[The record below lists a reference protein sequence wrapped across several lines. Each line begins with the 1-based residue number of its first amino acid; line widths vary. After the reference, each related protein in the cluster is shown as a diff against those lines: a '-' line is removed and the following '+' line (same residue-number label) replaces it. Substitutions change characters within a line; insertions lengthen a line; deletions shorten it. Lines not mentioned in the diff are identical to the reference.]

1 MNEKSGADRPIQQ
14 KQPNKVK
21 QDDLT
26 RHEFHQ
32 GVARLLFIT
41 LFTLYMFAVYSI
53 NPESDHV
60 IQLHLYTGLGYT
72 IFSLLHLTSIR
83 IFAKPSTLRR
93 AITLLGDNGI
103 VFYGLLTMGEYSPP
117 LFSIMLLITIGYGVR
132 FGLKYLYAATI
143 LSNISFLLAIQ
154 TADYWTAAPL
164 LSYSLLITNILI
176 PIFVSYLLKHLTIA
190 NQAAQ
195 SASQAKSRFLANM
208 SHEIRT
214 PLTGIIGLSDLMLR
228 ENHNT
233 TTLKNINAIHS
244 ASNHLLSIV
253 NDVLDFSKIE
263 AGFLNIEKK
272 GFDLHALINQISNHY
287 RPSTLGKG
295 LEFHLDL
302 SPKVPFYLV
311 GDETRLRQVLMN
323 LMSNAV
329 KFTDQGEITL
339 KIGLEKQKQNRA
351 NISFEVVDTGI
362 GITPDKQ
369 KQVFTRFTQLDNSD
383 ARNVS
388 GSGLGTTIAY
398 DLVKLMGG
406 ELAFYSMPDGGS
418 RFFFKLQFEVIP
430 FVDHEQFKDRE
441 VISITRNSEIPK
453 LVEAILFDW
462 NISHRII
469 DEKPDIIHALYH
481 NPVKLQP
488 LVIVLDESYLVDRGK
503 DFYQQL
509 LADPGICSN
518 TILIRTPAHQASE
531 IIRQHPVG
539 ATIDRPYQADELRN
553 TLHYMLGNSNYLHV
567 SGALTIPDQNSGN
580 SKHILIGEDTSINRY
595 LLEEILVRSGYKVT
609 MCETGE
615 FALRQL
621 RQYPFDLAIL
631 DMQMPSVTGV
641 DIIQQVRHENGPN
654 QKSPILVLTANA
666 TEEAKQQCLEAG
678 ADLFMTKPFKTLELL
693 RSVEMYLVPKF
704 NANSGTIIDH
714 SQETRKPAIN

>member
-1 MNEKSGADRPIQQ
+1 MSEQSAADRPIQQ
-14 KQPNKVK
+14 KQKNKVDL
-21 QDDLT
+21 DDLT

-32 GVARLLFIT
+32 GFVRLLFIT
-41 LFTLYMFAVYSI
+41 LFTLYMFAVTSI
-53 NPESDHV
+53 NPESDQV

-72 IFSLLHLTSIR
+72 LFSLLHLISIR

-93 AITLLGDNGI
+93 AITLIGDNGI
-103 VFYGLLTMGEYSPP
+103 VLYGLLTMGEYSPP
-117 LFSIMLLITIGYGVR
+117 LFIIMLLITIGYGVR
-132 FGLKYLYAATI
+132 FGLQYLYAATV
-143 LSNISFLLAIQ
+143 LSNIGFLFAIQ
-154 TADYWTAAPL
+154 TADYWSASPL

-176 PIFVSYLLKHLTIA
+176 PIFVSYLLKHLTKA
-190 NQAAQ
+190 KQTAQ
-195 SASQAKSRFLANM
+195 SANQAKSRFLANM

-233 TTLKNINAIHS
+233 TTHKNINAIHS

-263 AGFLNIEKK
+263 TGFLNIERKS
-272 GFDLHALINQISNHY
+272 FDLHALIHQIRNHY
-287 RPSTLGKG
+287 RPSVLGKG
-295 LEFHLDL
+295 LEFHIDL
-302 SPKVPFYLV
+302 SPKVPFNLM

-339 KIGLEKQKQNRA
+339 KIELEKQKQNRSY
-351 NISFEVVDTGI
+351 ISFEVVDTGI
-362 GITPDKQ
+362 GIAPDQQ
-369 KQVFTRFTQLDNSD
+369 KQVFTRFSQLDNSD

-406 ELAFYSMPDGGS
+406 ELAFYSMPERGS
-418 RFFFKLQFEVIP
+418 RFFFKLQFKVVP
-430 FVDHEQFKDRE
+430 FIDYEQFKDRE
-441 VISITRNSEIPK
+441 VISITRNREISK
-453 LVEAILFDW
+453 LVEDILFDW
-462 NISHRII
+462 DISHRLI

-481 NPVKLQP
+481 NPVKFQP
-488 LVIVLDESYLVDRGK
+488 LVIILDESYLADRGQE
-503 DFYQQL
+503 FYQQM

-518 TILIRTPAHQASE
+518 TIVIRTPVQQASE

-539 ATIDRPYQADELRN
+539 ATLDRPYQMNELRN
-553 TLHYMLGNSNYLHV
+553 TLHYMLSKSNYLHV
-567 SGALTIPDQNSGN
+567 GGTLSIPDQDTGN

-621 RQYPFDLAIL
+621 RQNPFDLAIL
-631 DMQMPSVTGV
+631 DMQMPSVSGV
-641 DIIQQVRHENGPN
+641 EIIRQIRHKNGPN
-654 QKSPILVLTANA
+654 QKAPILVLTANA

-693 RSVEMYLVPKF
+693 RSVEMYLAPQS
-704 NANSGTIIDH
+704 NPNSGTLTDH
-714 SQETRKPAIN
+714 SQATKNPAIN